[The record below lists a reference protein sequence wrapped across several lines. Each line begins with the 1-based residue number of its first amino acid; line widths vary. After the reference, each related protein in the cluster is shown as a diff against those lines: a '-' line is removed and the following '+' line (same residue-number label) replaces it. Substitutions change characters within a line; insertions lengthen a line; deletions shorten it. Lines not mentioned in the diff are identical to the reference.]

1 MTNITLKGDGTE
13 ETGEIIINILVSL
26 GGNNL
31 YKLSGMSDNHYFI
44 DTNNVICYSFELP
57 IIYKFIDIGDFIIN
71 SKNVIF
77 YGRAIYEDGYKIF
90 NILENLGGINKLNI
104 HDFGGFF
111 YYIDSNNII
120 TYSKKIPN
128 NYFQVDIDEYLLIKE
143 NKKVEFHNIKNID
156 IDSLFDDITKME
168 NIMKNF
174 NDDINNK
181 ISDIKKRIQ
190 KILIDKQ

>member
-1 MTNITLKGDGTE
+1 MKNTAFKGDGTE
-13 ETGEIIINILVSL
+13 ETGKIIINILVS
-26 GGNNL
+26 
-31 YKLSGMSDNHYFI
+31 
-44 DTNNVICYSFELP
+44 
-57 IIYKFIDIGDFIIN
+57 
-71 SKNVIF
+71 
-77 YGRAIYEDGYKIF
+77 
-90 NILENLGGINKLNI
+90 LGGINKLNI

-143 NKKVEFHNIKNID
+143 NKKVEFHNIKNTD
-156 IDSLFDDITKME
+156 IDSLFDDITKLE

-174 NDDINNK
+174 NDDINIK

-190 KILIDKQ
+190 KIIIDKQ